1 MNQMHEI
8 LRQLMNSMT
17 TEEKELFQ
25 TNRYSYL
32 FDKAYKYLKMG
43 SEIYRKNDML
53 NQPDKNCSDEELELI
68 KNGCQQV
75 LKGKG
80 LTAENPFSELDVVG
94 FRLLFDLFHFEQIE
108 RVSYN
113 LGDGKFVDEIK
124 FQHLM
129 DGSIVTYYN
138 KLVYNF

>member
-1 MNQMHEI
+1 MNKLLQE
-8 LRQLMNSMT
+8 LKLLLKTLSPD
-17 TEEKELFQ
+17 EKELFQ
-25 TNRYSYL
+25 TNRYAYL

-43 SEIYRKNDML
+43 PEMYRKNDPL
-53 NQPDKNCSDEELELI
+53 NQPDKNCSEEELELI
-68 KNGCQQV
+68 ENGCQQV

-80 LTAENPFSELDVVG
+80 LTAENPFTELDIIG

-138 KLVYNF
+138 QVVYDF